1 MSKNQFMR
9 NYWWRLPLISK
20 NFIVASVLS
29 APFNNG
35 KGEFT
40 PTGCVKM
47 VELAQGEV
55 VESRRGGADILA
67 RLTNDMAR
75 LGRSGHMR
83 IERRVKGIMPRVSQ
97 IVLREGRPI
106 LALHESDKLL
116 TGLEAL
122 LEIESDCSALDATIS
137 LHVQEIEDV
146 DVIAKLFPAAYLDLA
161 AENISNH
168 RQGEGEWWTKSRTL
182 KSTWK
187 REERLP
193 ELEPSVETPEF
204 IRQKSKAMLE
214 RHSGIVEMLS
224 PGQTLIYDSEDPT
237 KLFQLVSNLATHGR
251 PILVISRY
259 EVEQLNVN
267 FDLPIESCS
276 WLSNVETDNSLDPS
290 LESIKMKIDAFL
302 WANSRAVVAFEGL
315 EYLAGI
321 HGDDRMIGMIR
332 DICDGV
338 KLEDHLLISTADLT
352 AFNLSKRQLLTREL
366 DELKSETLDHW
377 LLEDDLLLDHPICA
391 TPDEDE
397 TRWVETQLKRALGD
411 NLQSPASSVDAMHG
425 MSGGEESLDPL
436 EISNATGNL
445 SAMMQEW
452 AEDSEL
458 VSSLEIENSQP
469 ITSPNEQGPSDDWTP
484 TFHGS
489 ETTEM
494 KQSKSRQVQ
503 QIHPQHN
510 LDEDNVDS
518 SLNPAVEQ
526 PTVQRQNSS
535 KSTGPRKATIVKR
548 AKKSI
553 NLPPITTRKN
563 TMQANAAIQVARN
576 SPDLPQLKII
586 AQPEKHLSRSIK
598 ERDIIQRKALDDT
611 FQTISH
617 QQDLQL
623 QQASVQ
629 SAAKRITTLPPTSGG
644 PNVLDVIADIRP
656 IGTETKLT
664 PSMALDSINP
674 MRQNEDDMRES
685 ARRSQS
691 AKTIEVV
698 VEEWKASSSK
708 RILNSSTLYDKEGNA
723 IERYGGQ

>member
-1 MSKNQFMR
+1 
-9 NYWWRLPLISK
+9 
-20 NFIVASVLS
+20 
-29 APFNNG
+29 
-35 KGEFT
+35 
-40 PTGCVKM
+40 M

-83 IERRVKGIMPRVSQ
+83 IERRAKGIMPRVSQ

-146 DVIAKLFPAAYLDLA
+146 DVIAKLFPAAYLDIA

-168 RQGEGEWWTKSRTL
+168 RQGEGEWWKQSRTL

-224 PGQTLIYDSEDPT
+224 PGQTLIYDSEDPA
-237 KLFQLVSNLATHGR
+237 KLFQLVSDLATHGR

-259 EVEQLNVN
+259 EVEQLNIN

-276 WLSNVETDNSLDPS
+276 WLSNVETENSLDPS

-332 DICDGV
+332 DLCDGV
-338 KLEDHLLISTADLT
+338 RLEDHLFISTADLT

-458 VSSLEIENSQP
+458 VSSLEIENSQGV
-469 ITSPNEQGPSDDWTP
+469 TG
-484 TFHGS
+484 
-489 ETTEM
+489 
-494 KQSKSRQVQ
+494 
-503 QIHPQHN
+503 
-510 LDEDNVDS
+510 
-518 SLNPAVEQ
+518 
-526 PTVQRQNSS
+526 NSIEII
-535 KSTGPRKATIVKR
+535 GNI
-548 AKKSI
+548 
-553 NLPPITTRKN
+553 
-563 TMQANAAIQVARN
+563 RN
-576 SPDLPQLKII
+576 S
-586 AQPEKHLSRSIK
+586 K
-598 ERDIIQRKALDDT
+598 EILMGFEELLVFPWNFKC
-611 FQTISH
+611 FQ
-617 QQDLQL
+617 
-623 QQASVQ
+623 
-629 SAAKRITTLPPTSGG
+629 
-644 PNVLDVIADIRP
+644 
-656 IGTETKLT
+656 
-664 PSMALDSINP
+664 
-674 MRQNEDDMRES
+674 
-685 ARRSQS
+685 
-691 AKTIEVV
+691 
-698 VEEWKASSSK
+698 
-708 RILNSSTLYDKEGNA
+708 
-723 IERYGGQ
+723 

>member
-1 MSKNQFMR
+1 M
-9 NYWWRLPLISK
+9 PK
-20 NFIVASVLS
+20 NFIVASILS

-75 LGRSGHMR
+75 LGRSGHIR
-83 IERRVKGIMPRVSQ
+83 IERRPKGIMPRVSQ

-214 RHSGIVEMLS
+214 RHTGIAEMLS
-224 PGQTLIYDSEDPT
+224 PGQSLIYDSEDPS
-237 KLFQLVSNLATHGR
+237 KLFQLASDLATHGR

-259 EVEQLNVN
+259 EVEQLNAN

-276 WLSNVETDNSLDPS
+276 WLSNAETENSLDPS

-302 WANSRAVVAFEGL
+302 WANSRAVIAFEGL

-321 HGDDRMIGMIR
+321 HGDERMIGMIR

-338 KLEDHLLISTADLT
+338 KLEGHLFLSTADLT

-366 DELKSETLDHW
+366 DELKPETLDHW

-397 TRWVETQLKRALGD
+397 IRWIETQLKRALGD
-411 NLQSPASSVDAMHG
+411 NLQSPASAADAMHG
-425 MSGGEESLDPL
+425 MSGGEESLDPQ

-445 SAMMQEW
+445 SAMMQQW
-452 AEDSEL
+452 AEDSEIE
-458 VSSLEIENSQP
+458 SSLLIENSQSLTP
-469 ITSPNEQGPSDDWTP
+469 PSSQGPSDDWTP
-484 TFHGS
+484 TFHGG
-489 ETTEM
+489 ETTEVE
-494 KQSKSRQVQ
+494 QSNPIQVQ
-503 QIHPQHN
+503 QTSPQQN
-510 LDEDNVDS
+510 LEEEDVDS
-518 SLNPAVEQ
+518 SLNPAIEQ
-526 PTVQRQNSS
+526 LAVQKPSS
-535 KSTGPRKATIVKR
+535 LKSTGPRKATIVKR
-548 AKKSI
+548 AKRSA
-553 NLPPITTRKN
+553 NLPPITTRKH
-563 TMQANAAIQVARN
+563 TMHANAAIQVAKQ
-576 SPDLPQLKII
+576 SPDLPQLTVI

-611 FQTISH
+611 FQPISH
-617 QQDLQL
+617 KQDLEL

-644 PNVLDVIADIRP
+644 PNVLDVITDIRP

-674 MRQNEDDMRES
+674 IKQNEEDIRES

-691 AKTIEVV
+691 AKTIDVV
-698 VEEWKASSSK
+698 VEEWKESGSK

>member
-1 MSKNQFMR
+1 MA
-9 NYWWRLPLISK
+9 K
-20 NFIVASVLS
+20 NFIVASILS

-75 LGRSGHMR
+75 LGRSGHIR
-83 IERRVKGIMPRVSQ
+83 IERRPKGIMPRVSQ

-106 LALHESDKLL
+106 LALHEADNLL

-146 DVIAKLFPAAYLDLA
+146 DVIAKLFPAAYLDLE

-168 RQGEGEWWTKSRTL
+168 REGEGEWWTKSRVL

-193 ELEPSVETPEF
+193 ELEPSVEAPEF

-214 RHSGIVEMLS
+214 RHGGIVEMLS
-224 PGQTLIYDSEDPT
+224 PGQSLIYDSEDPA
-237 KLFQLVSNLATHGR
+237 KLFQLTSDLATHGR
-251 PILVISRY
+251 PVLVISRY
-259 EVEQLNVN
+259 EVELLNAKY
-267 FDLPIESCS
+267 DLPIESCS
-276 WLSNVETDNSLDPS
+276 WLSNAETENSLDPS
-290 LESIKMKIDAFL
+290 LETIRMKIDAFL
-302 WANSRAVVAFEGL
+302 WANSRAVIAFEGL
-315 EYLAGI
+315 EYLASI

-338 KLEDHLLISTADLT
+338 RLEDHLFLSTADLT

-366 DELKSETLDHW
+366 DVIKPEVLDHW
-377 LLEDDLLLDHPICA
+377 LLEDELLLDHPICA

-397 TRWVETQLKRALGD
+397 VLWIESQLKKALGG
-411 NLQSPASSVDAMHG
+411 NLQSPVSAADAMHG

-436 EISNATGNL
+436 EISDATGNL

-452 AEDSEL
+452 AEDSEIE
-458 VSSLEIENSQP
+458 SSVQIETSQST
-469 ITSPNEQGPSDDWTP
+469 TSPSAQGPSDDWTP
-484 TFHGS
+484 TFHGG
-489 ETTEM
+489 ETTGVEE
-494 KQSKSRQVQ
+494 SPSEQVQ
-503 QIHPQHN
+503 PISTQQTVEKDN
-510 LDEDNVDS
+510 LDS
-518 SLNPAVEQ
+518 SLNPVTEQ
-526 PTVQRQNSS
+526 QPVQKPTPA
-535 KSTGPRKATIVKR
+535 KTTGPRKATIVKR
-548 AKKSI
+548 GKKSP
-553 NLPPITTRKN
+553 NLPPITTRKH
-563 TMQANAAIQVARN
+563 TMQANAAIQVAKD
-576 SPDLPQLKII
+576 SPTLPELTII
-586 AQPEKHLSRSIK
+586 TQPEKHLSRSIK
-598 ERDIIQRKALDDT
+598 ERDIIQRKALDKT
-611 FQTISH
+611 FQPISH
-617 QQDLQL
+617 KQDLEL

-629 SAAKRITTLPPTSGG
+629 SAAKRIATLPPTSGG
-644 PNVLDVIADIRP
+644 PNVLNVITDIRP
-656 IGTETKLT
+656 VGTETKLT
-664 PSMALDSINP
+664 PSMVLDPVDPI
-674 MRQNEDDMRES
+674 RQNEDDIRES

-691 AKTIEVV
+691 AKTIDAV
-698 VEEWKASSSK
+698 VEEWKQSGSK

>member
-1 MSKNQFMR
+1 MA
-9 NYWWRLPLISK
+9 K
-20 NFIVASVLS
+20 NFTVASILS

-75 LGRSGHMR
+75 LGRSGHIR
-83 IERRVKGIMPRVSQ
+83 IERRPKGIMPRVSQ

-106 LALHESDKLL
+106 LALHEADNLL

-146 DVIAKLFPAAYLDLA
+146 DVIAKLFPAAYLDLE

-168 RQGEGEWWTKSRTL
+168 REGEGEWWTKSRTL

-214 RHSGIVEMLS
+214 RHTGIAEMLS
-224 PGQTLIYDSEDPT
+224 PGQSLIYDSEDPS
-237 KLFQLVSNLATHGR
+237 KLFQLASDLATHGR

-259 EVEQLNVN
+259 EVEQLNAN

-276 WLSNVETDNSLDPS
+276 WLSNAETENSLDPS

-302 WANSRAVVAFEGL
+302 WANSRAVIAFEGL

-321 HGDDRMIGMIR
+321 HGDERMIGMIR

-338 KLEDHLLISTADLT
+338 KLEGHLFLSTADLT

-366 DELKSETLDHW
+366 DELKPETLDHW

-397 TRWVETQLKRALGD
+397 IRWIETQLKRALGD
-411 NLQSPASSVDAMHG
+411 NLQSPASAADAMHG
-425 MSGGEESLDPL
+425 MSGGEESLDPQ

-445 SAMMQEW
+445 SAMMQQW
-452 AEDSEL
+452 AEDSEIE
-458 VSSLEIENSQP
+458 SSLLIENSQSLTP
-469 ITSPNEQGPSDDWTP
+469 PSSQGPSDDWTP
-484 TFHGS
+484 TFHGG
-489 ETTEM
+489 ETTEVE
-494 KQSKSRQVQ
+494 QSNPIQVQ
-503 QIHPQHN
+503 QTSPQQN
-510 LDEDNVDS
+510 LEEEDVDS
-518 SLNPAVEQ
+518 SLNPAIEQ
-526 PTVQRQNSS
+526 LAVQKPSS
-535 KSTGPRKATIVKR
+535 LKSTGPRKATIVKR
-548 AKKSI
+548 AKRSA
-553 NLPPITTRKN
+553 NLPPITTRKH
-563 TMQANAAIQVARN
+563 TMHANAAIQVAKQ
-576 SPDLPQLKII
+576 SPDLPQLTVI

-611 FQTISH
+611 FQPISH
-617 QQDLQL
+617 KQDLEL

-644 PNVLDVIADIRP
+644 PNVLDVITDIRP

-674 MRQNEDDMRES
+674 IKQNEEDIRES

-691 AKTIEVV
+691 AKTIDVV
-698 VEEWKASSSK
+698 VEEWKESGSK

>member
-1 MSKNQFMR
+1 
-9 NYWWRLPLISK
+9 
-20 NFIVASVLS
+20 
-29 APFNNG
+29 
-35 KGEFT
+35 
-40 PTGCVKM
+40 M

-75 LGRSGHMR
+75 LGRSGHIR
-83 IERRVKGIMPRVSQ
+83 IERRPKGIMPRVSQ

-106 LALHESDKLL
+106 LALHEADNLL

-146 DVIAKLFPAAYLDLA
+146 DVIAKLFPAAYLDLE

-168 RQGEGEWWTKSRTL
+168 REGEGEWWTKSRTL

-204 IRQKSKAMLE
+204 IRQKSKVMLE
-214 RHSGIVEMLS
+214 RHGGIIEMLS
-224 PGQTLIYDSEDPT
+224 PGQSLLYDSEDPT
-237 KLFQLVSNLATHGR
+237 KLFQLASDLATHGR

-259 EVEQLNVN
+259 EVEELNLKY
-267 FDLPIESCS
+267 DLPIESCS
-276 WLSNVETDNSLDPS
+276 WLSNAETENSLDPS

-338 KLEDHLLISTADLT
+338 KLEDHLFLSTADLT

-366 DELKSETLDHW
+366 DEIKPETLDHW
-377 LLEDDLLLDHPICA
+377 LLEDDLLLDHPICSI
-391 TPDEDE
+391 PDEDE
-397 TRWVETQLKRALGD
+397 ILWIESQLEKALGD
-411 NLQSPASSVDAMHG
+411 KLQSPISAADAMHG
-425 MSGGEESLDPL
+425 MSGGEESLDPR
-436 EISNATGNL
+436 EISDATGNL

-452 AEDSEL
+452 AEDSEIE
-458 VSSLEIENSQP
+458 SSLQIETSQS
-469 ITSPNEQGPSDDWTP
+469 ITSPSTQGPSDDWTP

-489 ETTEM
+489 GTTDVGE
-494 KQSKSRQVQ
+494 SISTDVQ
-503 QIHPQHN
+503 QIPTQHN
-510 LDEDNVDS
+510 VEEDNVDAAS
-518 SLNPAVEQ
+518 VPVIEKLPLPKSTSP
-526 PTVQRQNSS
+526 

-548 AKKSI
+548 AKKSA
-553 NLPPITTRKN
+553 NLPPITNRKH
-563 TMQANAAIQVARN
+563 TMQANAAIQVAKK
-576 SPDLPQLKII
+576 SPDLPELTII

-611 FQTISH
+611 FQPITH
-617 QQDLQL
+617 KQDLEL

-629 SAAKRITTLPPTSGG
+629 SAAKRIATLPPTSGG
-644 PNVLDVIADIRP
+644 SNVLDVITDIKP

-674 MRQNEDDMRES
+674 IRQNEDDMRES

-691 AKTIEVV
+691 AKAIDVV
-698 VEEWKASSSK
+698 VEEWKEAGSKTVLSST
-708 RILNSSTLYDKEGNA
+708 TLYDKEGNA

>member
-1 MSKNQFMR
+1 MA
-9 NYWWRLPLISK
+9 K
-20 NFIVASVLS
+20 NFIVASILS

-75 LGRSGHMR
+75 LGRSGHIR
-83 IERRVKGIMPRVSQ
+83 IERRPKGIMPRVSQ

-106 LALHESDKLL
+106 LALHEADKLL

-146 DVIAKLFPAAYLDLA
+146 DVIAKLFPAAYLDLE

-168 RQGEGEWWTKSRTL
+168 QQGEGEWWTKSRIL

-214 RHSGIVEMLS
+214 RHGGIIEMLS
-224 PGQTLIYDSEDPT
+224 PGQSLIYDSEDPA
-237 KLFQLVSNLATHGR
+237 KLFQLASDLAKHGR

-259 EVEQLNVN
+259 EVEQLNLKY
-267 FDLPIESCS
+267 DLPIESCS
-276 WLSNVETDNSLDPS
+276 WLSNAETENSLDPS

-321 HGDDRMIGMIR
+321 HGDDRMIGMVR

-338 KLEDHLLISTADLT
+338 KLEDHLFLSTADLS
-352 AFNLSKRQLLTREL
+352 AFNISKRQLLTREL
-366 DELKSETLDHW
+366 DEVKPETLDHW
-377 LLEDDLLLDHPICA
+377 LLEDELLLDHPIC
-391 TPDEDE
+391 TSPDEDE
-397 TRWVETQLKRALGD
+397 VLWIESQLERALGE
-411 NLQSPASSVDAMHG
+411 NLQSPANAADAMHG
-425 MSGGEESLDPL
+425 MSGGEELLDPR
-436 EISNATGNL
+436 EISDATGNL

-452 AEDSEL
+452 AEDSEIE
-458 VSSLEIENSQP
+458 SSLQIEATQS
-469 ITSPNEQGPSDDWTP
+469 ITSPSPQGPSDDWTP
-484 TFHGS
+484 TFHGGR
-489 ETTEM
+489 TTDVQE
-494 KQSKSRQVQ
+494 SIPRQVQ
-503 QIHPQHN
+503 QISPQQTVEEDN
-510 LDEDNVDS
+510 LDS
-518 SLNPAVEQ
+518 ALNPVIEQ
-526 PTVQRQNSS
+526 RPVQKPTSP
-535 KSTGPRKATIVKR
+535 KTTGPRKATIVKR
-548 AKKSI
+548 AKKI
-553 NLPPITTRKN
+553 ANLPPILTRKH
-563 TMQANAAIQVARN
+563 TMQANAAIQVAKD
-576 SPDLPQLKII
+576 SPTLPQLTII
-586 AQPEKHLSRSIK
+586 AQPEKHLSRSIE
-598 ERDIIQRKALDDT
+598 ERDIIQRKALDST
-611 FQTISH
+611 FQPILPK
-617 QQDLQL
+617 QDLEL

-629 SAAKRITTLPPTSGG
+629 SAAKRIATLPPTSGG
-644 PNVLDVIADIRP
+644 PNVLDVIIDIKA

-664 PSMALDSINP
+664 PSMDFDPVNSI
-674 MRQNEDDMRES
+674 RQNEDDIRES

-691 AKTIEVV
+691 AKTIDVV
-698 VEEWKASSSK
+698 VEEWKEAGSK
-708 RILNSSTLYDKEGNA
+708 KVLSSSTLYDKEGNA

>member
-1 MSKNQFMR
+1 MA
-9 NYWWRLPLISK
+9 K
-20 NFIVASVLS
+20 NFIVASILS

-75 LGRSGHMR
+75 LGRSGHIR
-83 IERRVKGIMPRVSQ
+83 IERRPKGIMPRVSQ

-106 LALHESDKLL
+106 LALHEADNLL

-146 DVIAKLFPAAYLDLA
+146 DVIAKLFPAAYLDLE

-168 RQGEGEWWTKSRTL
+168 REGEGEWWTKSRVL

-193 ELEPSVETPEF
+193 ELEPSVEAPEF

-214 RHSGIVEMLS
+214 RHGGIVEMLS
-224 PGQTLIYDSEDPT
+224 PGQSLIYDSEDPA
-237 KLFQLVSNLATHGR
+237 KLFQLTSDLATHGR
-251 PILVISRY
+251 PVLVISRY
-259 EVEQLNVN
+259 EVEQLNTKY
-267 FDLPIESCS
+267 DLPIESCS
-276 WLSNVETDNSLDPS
+276 WLSNAETENSLDPS
-290 LESIKMKIDAFL
+290 LETIRMKIDAFL

-315 EYLAGI
+315 EYLASI

-338 KLEDHLLISTADLT
+338 RLEDHLFLSTADLT

-366 DELKSETLDHW
+366 DVIKPEILDHW
-377 LLEDDLLLDHPICA
+377 LLEDELLLDHPICA

-397 TRWVETQLKRALGD
+397 VLWIESQLKKALGG
-411 NLQSPASSVDAMHG
+411 NLQSPVSAADAMHG
-425 MSGGEESLDPL
+425 MSGGEETLDPL
-436 EISNATGNL
+436 EISDATGNL

-452 AEDSEL
+452 AEDSEIE
-458 VSSLEIENSQP
+458 SSVQIETSQST
-469 ITSPNEQGPSDDWTP
+469 TSPSAQGPSDDWTP
-484 TFHGS
+484 TFHGG
-489 ETTEM
+489 ETTGVEG
-494 KQSKSRQVQ
+494 SPSEQVQ
-503 QIHPQHN
+503 PISTQQTVEKDN
-510 LDEDNVDS
+510 LDS
-518 SLNPAVEQ
+518 SLNPVTGQQ
-526 PTVQRQNSS
+526 PVQ
-535 KSTGPRKATIVKR
+535 KPTPAKTTGPRKATIVKR
-548 AKKSI
+548 GKKSP
-553 NLPPITTRKN
+553 NLPPITTRKH
-563 TMQANAAIQVARN
+563 TMQANAAIQVAKD
-576 SPDLPQLKII
+576 SPTLPELTII
-586 AQPEKHLSRSIK
+586 TQPEKHLSRSIK
-598 ERDIIQRKALDDT
+598 ERDIIQRKALDKT
-611 FQTISH
+611 FQPISH
-617 QQDLQL
+617 KQDLEL

-629 SAAKRITTLPPTSGG
+629 SAAKRIATLPPTSGG
-644 PNVLDVIADIRP
+644 PNVLNVITDIRP
-656 IGTETKLT
+656 VGTETKLT
-664 PSMALDSINP
+664 PSMVLDPVDPI
-674 MRQNEDDMRES
+674 RQNEDDIRES

-691 AKTIEVV
+691 AKTIDAV
-698 VEEWKASSSK
+698 VEEWKQSGSK

>member
-1 MSKNQFMR
+1 
-9 NYWWRLPLISK
+9 
-20 NFIVASVLS
+20 
-29 APFNNG
+29 
-35 KGEFT
+35 
-40 PTGCVKM
+40 M

-75 LGRSGHMR
+75 LGRSGHIR
-83 IERRVKGIMPRVSQ
+83 IERRPKGIMPRVSQ

-106 LALHESDKLL
+106 LALHEADNLL

-146 DVIAKLFPAAYLDLA
+146 DVIAKLFPAADLDLE

-168 RQGEGEWWTKSRTL
+168 REGEGEWWTKSRTL

-204 IRQKSKAMLE
+204 IRQKSKVMLE
-214 RHSGIVEMLS
+214 RHGGIIEMLS
-224 PGQTLIYDSEDPT
+224 PGQSLLYDSEDPT
-237 KLFQLVSNLATHGR
+237 KLFQLASDLATHGR

-259 EVEQLNVN
+259 EVEELNLKY
-267 FDLPIESCS
+267 DLPIESCS
-276 WLSNVETDNSLDPS
+276 WLSNAETENSLDPS

-338 KLEDHLLISTADLT
+338 KLEDHLFLSTADLT

-366 DELKSETLDHW
+366 DEIKPETLDHW
-377 LLEDDLLLDHPICA
+377 LLEDDLLLDHPICSI
-391 TPDEDE
+391 PDEDE
-397 TRWVETQLKRALGD
+397 ILWIESQLEKALGD
-411 NLQSPASSVDAMHG
+411 KLQSPISAADAMHG
-425 MSGGEESLDPL
+425 MSGGEESLDPR
-436 EISNATGNL
+436 EISDATGNL

-452 AEDSEL
+452 AEDSEIE
-458 VSSLEIENSQP
+458 SSLQIETSQS
-469 ITSPNEQGPSDDWTP
+469 ITSPSTQGPSDDWTP

-489 ETTEM
+489 GTTDVGE
-494 KQSKSRQVQ
+494 SISTDVQ
-503 QIHPQHN
+503 QIPTQHN
-510 LDEDNVDS
+510 VEEDNVDAAS
-518 SLNPAVEQ
+518 VPVIEKLPLPKSTSP
-526 PTVQRQNSS
+526 

-548 AKKSI
+548 AKKSA
-553 NLPPITTRKN
+553 NLPPITNRKH
-563 TMQANAAIQVARN
+563 TMQANAAIQVAKK
-576 SPDLPQLKII
+576 SPDLPELTII

-611 FQTISH
+611 FQPITH
-617 QQDLQL
+617 KQDLEL

-629 SAAKRITTLPPTSGG
+629 SAAKRIATLPPTSGG
-644 PNVLDVIADIRP
+644 SNVLDVITDIKP

-674 MRQNEDDMRES
+674 IRQNEDDMRES

-691 AKTIEVV
+691 AKAIDVV
-698 VEEWKASSSK
+698 VEEWKEAGSKTVLSST
-708 RILNSSTLYDKEGNA
+708 TLYDKEGNA

>member
-1 MSKNQFMR
+1 MA
-9 NYWWRLPLISK
+9 K
-20 NFIVASVLS
+20 NFIVASILS

-75 LGRSGHMR
+75 LGRSGHIR
-83 IERRVKGIMPRVSQ
+83 IERRPKGIMPRVSQ

-106 LALHESDKLL
+106 LALHEADKLL

-122 LEIESDCSALDATIS
+122 LEIESDCSALDSTIS

-146 DVIAKLFPAAYLDLA
+146 DVIAKLFPAAYLDLE

-168 RQGEGEWWTKSRTL
+168 QQGEGEWWTKSRIL

-214 RHSGIVEMLS
+214 RHGGIIEMLS
-224 PGQTLIYDSEDPT
+224 PGQSLIYDSEDPA
-237 KLFQLVSNLATHGR
+237 KLFQLASDLATHGR

-259 EVEQLNVN
+259 EVEQLNRKY
-267 FDLPIESCS
+267 DLPIESCS
-276 WLSNVETDNSLDPS
+276 WLSNAETDNSLDPS

-302 WANSRAVVAFEGL
+302 WANSRAVIAFEGL

-321 HGDDRMIGMIR
+321 HGDDRMIGMLR

-338 KLEDHLLISTADLT
+338 KLEDHLFLSTADLS
-352 AFNLSKRQLLTREL
+352 AFDIAKRQLLTREL
-366 DELKSETLDHW
+366 DEIKPETLDHW
-377 LLEDDLLLDHPICA
+377 LLEDELLLDHPIC
-391 TPDEDE
+391 TIPDEDE
-397 TRWVETQLKRALGD
+397 VLWIESQLKRALGD
-411 NLQSPASSVDAMHG
+411 KLQSPASAADAMHG
-425 MSGGEESLDPL
+425 MSGGEEVLDPR
-436 EISNATGNL
+436 EISDATGNL

-452 AEDSEL
+452 AENS
-458 VSSLEIENSQP
+458 EIEPSLQIEATQS
-469 ITSPNEQGPSDDWTP
+469 ITSPSAQGPSDDWTP
-484 TFHGS
+484 TFHGGR
-489 ETTEM
+489 TTDVQE
-494 KQSKSRQVQ
+494 STPRQVQ
-503 QIHPQHN
+503 QISPQQTVEEDN
-510 LDEDNVDS
+510 LDS
-518 SLNPAVEQ
+518 ALNPVIEQ
-526 PTVQRQNSS
+526 LPVQ
-535 KSTGPRKATIVKR
+535 KSTSPKTTGPRKATIVKR
-548 AKKSI
+548 AKKI
-553 NLPPITTRKN
+553 ANLPPILTRKH
-563 TMQANAAIQVARN
+563 TMQANAAIQVAKD
-576 SPDLPQLKII
+576 SPTLPQLTII
-586 AQPEKHLSRSIK
+586 AQPEKHLSRSIE
-598 ERDIIQRKALDDT
+598 ERDIIQRKALDST
-611 FQTISH
+611 FQPILPK
-617 QQDLQL
+617 QDLEL

-629 SAAKRITTLPPTSGG
+629 SAAKRIATLPPTSGG
-644 PNVLDVIADIRP
+644 PNVLDVIIDIKA

-664 PSMALDSINP
+664 PSMDFDPVNSI
-674 MRQNEDDMRES
+674 RQNEDDIRES

-691 AKTIEVV
+691 AKTIDVV
-698 VEEWKASSSK
+698 VEEWKEAGSK
-708 RILNSSTLYDKEGNA
+708 KVLSSSTLYDKEGNA

>member
-1 MSKNQFMR
+1 MA
-9 NYWWRLPLISK
+9 K
-20 NFIVASVLS
+20 NFIVASILS

-75 LGRSGHMR
+75 LGRSGHIR
-83 IERRVKGIMPRVSQ
+83 IERRPKGIMPRVSQ

-106 LALHESDKLL
+106 LALHEADGLL

-137 LHVQEIEDV
+137 LHIQEIEDV
-146 DVIAKLFPAAYLDLA
+146 DVIAKLFPAAYLDLE

-168 RQGEGEWWTKSRTL
+168 QQGEGEWWTKSRTL

-214 RHSGIVEMLS
+214 RHGGIIEMLS
-224 PGQTLIYDSEDPT
+224 PGQSLIYDSEDPA
-237 KLFQLVSNLATHGR
+237 KLFQLASDLAKHGR

-259 EVEQLNVN
+259 EVEQLNLKY
-267 FDLPIESCS
+267 DLPIESCS
-276 WLSNVETDNSLDPS
+276 WLSNAETENSLDPS

-321 HGDDRMIGMIR
+321 HGDDRMIGMVR

-338 KLEDHLLISTADLT
+338 KLEDHLFLSTADLS
-352 AFNLSKRQLLTREL
+352 AFNISKRQLLTREL
-366 DELKSETLDHW
+366 DEVKPETLDHW
-377 LLEDDLLLDHPICA
+377 LLEDELLLDHPIC
-391 TPDEDE
+391 TSPDEDE
-397 TRWVETQLKRALGD
+397 VLWIESQLERALGE
-411 NLQSPASSVDAMHG
+411 NLQSPANAADAMHG
-425 MSGGEESLDPL
+425 MSGGEELLDPR
-436 EISNATGNL
+436 EISDATGNL

-452 AEDSEL
+452 AEDSEIE
-458 VSSLEIENSQP
+458 SSLQIEATQS
-469 ITSPNEQGPSDDWTP
+469 ITSPSPQGPSDDWTP
-484 TFHGS
+484 TFHGGR
-489 ETTEM
+489 TTDVQE
-494 KQSKSRQVQ
+494 SIPRQVQ
-503 QIHPQHN
+503 QISPQQTVEEDN
-510 LDEDNVDS
+510 LDS
-518 SLNPAVEQ
+518 ALNPVIEQ
-526 PTVQRQNSS
+526 RPVQKPTSP
-535 KSTGPRKATIVKR
+535 KTTGPRKATIVKR
-548 AKKSI
+548 TKKI
-553 NLPPITTRKN
+553 ANLPPILTRKH
-563 TMQANAAIQVARN
+563 TMQANAAIQVAKD
-576 SPDLPQLKII
+576 SPTLPQLTII

-611 FQTISH
+611 FQPILH
-617 QQDLQL
+617 KQDLEL

-629 SAAKRITTLPPTSGG
+629 SAAKRIATLPPTSGG
-644 PNVLDVIADIRP
+644 PNVLDVVIDIKA

-664 PSMALDSINP
+664 PSMAFDPVNSI
-674 MRQNEDDMRES
+674 RQNEDDIRES

-691 AKTIEVV
+691 AKTIDVV
-698 VEEWKASSSK
+698 VEEWKKADSK
-708 RILNSSTLYDKEGNA
+708 IVLSSSTLYDKEGNA

>member
-1 MSKNQFMR
+1 MAKN
-9 NYWWRLPLISK
+9 L
-20 NFIVASVLS
+20 IVASILS

-35 KGEFT
+35 KDEFT

-75 LGRSGHMR
+75 LGRSGHIR
-83 IERRVKGIMPRVSQ
+83 IERRPNGIMPRVSQ

-106 LALHESDKLL
+106 LALHEADNLL

-137 LHVQEIEDV
+137 LHLQEIEDV

-214 RHSGIVEMLS
+214 RHGGIIEMLS
-224 PGQTLIYDSEDPT
+224 PGQSLIYDSEDPA
-237 KLFQLVSNLATHGR
+237 KLFQLASDLAKHGR

-259 EVEQLNVN
+259 EVEQLNLKY
-267 FDLPIESCS
+267 DLPIESCS
-276 WLSNVETDNSLDPS
+276 WLSNAKTENSLDPS

-302 WANSRAVVAFEGL
+302 WANSRAVIAFEGL
-315 EYLAGI
+315 EYLAAI
-321 HGDDRMIGMIR
+321 HGDERMIGMIR

-338 KLEDHLLISTADLT
+338 KLEDHLFISTADLT
-352 AFNLSKRQLLTREL
+352 AFNISKRQLLTREL
-366 DELKSETLDHW
+366 DEIKSETLDHW
-377 LLEDDLLLDHPICA
+377 LLEDELLLDHPIC
-391 TPDEDE
+391 TVPDEDE
-397 TRWVETQLKRALGD
+397 VLWMESQLKKALAD
-411 NLQSPASSVDAMHG
+411 NLQSPENAAEAMHG
-425 MSGGEESLDPL
+425 MSGGEESLDPR
-436 EISNATGNL
+436 EISDATGNL
-445 SAMMQEW
+445 SAMMQQW
-452 AEDSEL
+452 AEDSEIE
-458 VSSLEIENSQP
+458 SSLQIEANQS
-469 ITSPNEQGPSDDWTP
+469 ITSPNAQGPSDDWTP
-484 TFHGS
+484 TFHSSG
-489 ETTEM
+489 TTDAE
-494 KQSKSRQVQ
+494 QSTPRLVQ
-503 QIHPQHN
+503 QTSPQHTVEEDN
-510 LDEDNVDS
+510 LDS
-518 SLNPAVEQ
+518 ALNPVIEQ
-526 PTVQRQNSS
+526 RPVQKQTSA
-535 KSTGPRKATIVKR
+535 KTTGPRKAIIVKR
-548 AKKSI
+548 AKRSP
-553 NLPPITTRKN
+553 NLPPITNRKH
-563 TMQANAAIQVARN
+563 TMQANAAIQVAKD
-576 SPDLPQLKII
+576 SPNLPQLTII
-586 AQPEKHLSRSIK
+586 AQPEKHLFQSIK

-611 FQTISH
+611 FQPILPK
-617 QQDLQL
+617 QNLEL

-629 SAAKRITTLPPTSGG
+629 SAAKHIATLPPTSGG
-644 PNVLDVIADIRP
+644 PKVLDVITDIKP

-664 PSMALDSINP
+664 PSMALDSVDSI
-674 MRQNEDDMRES
+674 RQNEDDIRES

-691 AKTIEVV
+691 SKTIDVV
-698 VEEWKASSSK
+698 VEEWKQSGSK
-708 RILNSSTLYDKEGNA
+708 GILNSSTLYDKEGNA

>member
-1 MSKNQFMR
+1 MAKN
-9 NYWWRLPLISK
+9 L
-20 NFIVASVLS
+20 IVASILS

-35 KGEFT
+35 KDEFT

-75 LGRSGHMR
+75 LGRSGHIR
-83 IERRVKGIMPRVSQ
+83 IERRPNGIMPRVSQ

-106 LALHESDKLL
+106 LALHEADNLL

-137 LHVQEIEDV
+137 LHLQEIEDV

-214 RHSGIVEMLS
+214 RHGGIIEMLS
-224 PGQTLIYDSEDPT
+224 PGQSLIYDSEDPA
-237 KLFQLVSNLATHGR
+237 KLFQLASDLAKHGR

-259 EVEQLNVN
+259 EVEQLNLKY
-267 FDLPIESCS
+267 DLPIESCS
-276 WLSNVETDNSLDPS
+276 WLSNAKTENSLDPS

-302 WANSRAVVAFEGL
+302 WANSRAVIAFEGL
-315 EYLAGI
+315 EYLAAI
-321 HGDDRMIGMIR
+321 HGDERMIGMIR

-338 KLEDHLLISTADLT
+338 KLEDHLFISTADLT
-352 AFNLSKRQLLTREL
+352 AFNISKRQLLTREL
-366 DELKSETLDHW
+366 DEIKSETLDHW
-377 LLEDDLLLDHPICA
+377 LLEDELLLDHPIC
-391 TPDEDE
+391 TVPDEDE
-397 TRWVETQLKRALGD
+397 VLWMESQLKKALAD
-411 NLQSPASSVDAMHG
+411 NLQSPENAAEAMHG

-436 EISNATGNL
+436 EISDATGNL
-445 SAMMQEW
+445 SAMMQQW
-452 AEDSEL
+452 AEDSEIE
-458 VSSLEIENSQP
+458 SSLQNEANQS
-469 ITSPNEQGPSDDWTP
+469 ITSPNAQGPSDDWTP
-484 TFHGS
+484 TFHSSG
-489 ETTEM
+489 TTDAE
-494 KQSKSRQVQ
+494 QSTPRLVQ
-503 QIHPQHN
+503 QTSPQHTVEEDN
-510 LDEDNVDS
+510 LDS
-518 SLNPAVEQ
+518 ALNPVIEQ
-526 PTVQRQNSS
+526 RPVQKQTSA
-535 KSTGPRKATIVKR
+535 KTTGPRKAIIVKR
-548 AKKSI
+548 AKRSP
-553 NLPPITTRKN
+553 NLPPITNRKH
-563 TMQANAAIQVARN
+563 TMQANAAIQVAKD
-576 SPDLPQLKII
+576 SPNLPQLTII
-586 AQPEKHLSRSIK
+586 AQPEKHLFQSIK

-611 FQTISH
+611 FQPILPK
-617 QQDLQL
+617 QNLEL

-629 SAAKRITTLPPTSGG
+629 SAAKHIATLPPTSGG
-644 PNVLDVIADIRP
+644 PKVLDVITDIKP

-664 PSMALDSINP
+664 PSMALDSVDSI
-674 MRQNEDDMRES
+674 RQNEDDIRES

-691 AKTIEVV
+691 SKTIDVV
-698 VEEWKASSSK
+698 VEKWKQSGSK

>member
-1 MSKNQFMR
+1 
-9 NYWWRLPLISK
+9 
-20 NFIVASVLS
+20 
-29 APFNNG
+29 
-35 KGEFT
+35 
-40 PTGCVKM
+40 M

-75 LGRSGHMR
+75 LGRSGHIR

-106 LALHESDKLL
+106 LALHESDNLL

-146 DVIAKLFPAAYLDLA
+146 DVIAKLFPAAYLEIE

-168 RQGEGEWWTKSRTL
+168 RQGEREWWTKSRTL

-224 PGQTLIYDSEDPT
+224 PGQTLIYDSEDPA
-237 KLFQLVSNLATHGR
+237 KLFQLASDLATHGR

-276 WLSNVETDNSLDPS
+276 WLSNAETENSLDPS

-302 WANSRAVVAFEGL
+302 WANSRAVVVFEGL

-338 KLEDHLLISTADLT
+338 KLEDHLFLSTADLT
-352 AFNLSKRQLLTREL
+352 AFNLSKRQLLAREL
-366 DELKSETLDHW
+366 DELKSETLDLW
-377 LLEDDLLLDHPICA
+377 LLEDELLLDHPICA

-397 TRWVETQLKRALGD
+397 IRWIETQLERALGD
-411 NLQSPASSVDAMHG
+411 NLQSPASAADAMHG
-425 MSGGEESLDPL
+425 MSGGEESLDPR

-452 AEDSEL
+452 AEDSEIE
-458 VSSLEIENSQP
+458 SSLEIENSQS
-469 ITSPNEQGPSDDWTP
+469 ITSPNAQGPSDDWTP
-484 TFHGS
+484 TFLGG
-489 ETTEM
+489 ETTEVE
-494 KQSKSRQVQ
+494 QLKSRQVQ
-503 QIHPQHN
+503 QIYSQQN
-510 LDEDNVDS
+510 IDEDNVDS

-526 PTVQRQNSS
+526 LTAQKLTSS

-548 AKKSI
+548 AKRSA
-553 NLPPITTRKN
+553 LPPITTRKH
-563 TMQANAAIQVARN
+563 TMQANAAIQVAKD
-576 SPDLPQLKII
+576 SPDLPQLTII

-611 FQTISH
+611 FQPISH
-617 QQDLQL
+617 RQDLEL

-629 SAAKRITTLPPTSGG
+629 SAAKRITTLPATSGG
-644 PNVLDVIADIRP
+644 PNVLDVITDIRP

-674 MRQNEDDMRES
+674 IRQNEGDIRES

-691 AKTIEVV
+691 AKTIDVV
-698 VEEWKASSSK
+698 VEEWKESNSK
-708 RILNSSTLYDKEGNA
+708 RILNSNTLYDKEGNA
-723 IERYGGQ
+723 IERYGGL

>member
-1 MSKNQFMR
+1 MA
-9 NYWWRLPLISK
+9 K
-20 NFIVASVLS
+20 NFTVASILS

-75 LGRSGHMR
+75 LGRSGHIR
-83 IERRVKGIMPRVSQ
+83 IERRPKGIMPRVSQ

-106 LALHESDKLL
+106 LALHEADNLL

-146 DVIAKLFPAAYLDLA
+146 DVIAKLFPAAYLDLE

-168 RQGEGEWWTKSRTL
+168 REGEGEWWTKSRTL

-204 IRQKSKAMLE
+204 IRQKSKVMLE
-214 RHSGIVEMLS
+214 RHGGIIEMLS
-224 PGQTLIYDSEDPT
+224 PGQSLIYDSEDPT
-237 KLFQLVSNLATHGR
+237 KLFQLASDLATHGR

-259 EVEQLNVN
+259 EVEELNLKY
-267 FDLPIESCS
+267 DLPIESCS
-276 WLSNVETDNSLDPS
+276 WLSNAETENSLDPS
-290 LESIKMKIDAFL
+290 LESIKMKIDSFL

-338 KLEDHLLISTADLT
+338 KLEDHLFLSTADLT

-366 DELKSETLDHW
+366 DEIKPETLDHW
-377 LLEDDLLLDHPICA
+377 LLEDDLLLDHPICSI
-391 TPDEDE
+391 PDEDE
-397 TRWVETQLKRALGD
+397 ILWIESQLEKALGD
-411 NLQSPASSVDAMHG
+411 KLQSPISAADAMHG
-425 MSGGEESLDPL
+425 MSGGEESLDPR
-436 EISNATGNL
+436 EISDATGNL

-452 AEDSEL
+452 AEDSE
-458 VSSLEIENSQP
+458 VESSLQIETSQS
-469 ITSPNEQGPSDDWTP
+469 ITSPSTQGPSDDWTP

-489 ETTEM
+489 GTTDVGE
-494 KQSKSRQVQ
+494 SISTDVQ
-503 QIHPQHN
+503 QIPTQHN
-510 LDEDNVDS
+510 VEEDNVDAAS
-518 SLNPAVEQ
+518 VPVIEKLPLPKSTSP
-526 PTVQRQNSS
+526 

-548 AKKSI
+548 AKKSA
-553 NLPPITTRKN
+553 NLPPITNRKH
-563 TMQANAAIQVARN
+563 TMQANAAIQVAKN
-576 SPDLPQLKII
+576 SPDLPELTII

-611 FQTISH
+611 FQPITH
-617 QQDLQL
+617 KQDLEL

-629 SAAKRITTLPPTSGG
+629 SAAKRIATLPPTSGG
-644 PNVLDVIADIRP
+644 SNVLDVITDIKP

-674 MRQNEDDMRES
+674 IRQNEDDMRES

-691 AKTIEVV
+691 AKAIDVV
-698 VEEWKASSSK
+698 VEEWKEAGSKTVLSST
-708 RILNSSTLYDKEGNA
+708 TLYDKEGNA